1 MKAATILGNQI
12 SDPNNL
18 THMSNSLKFRLENL
32 QDIYLQDPIVDVT
45 PALGNIPNYLNEPG
59 LKTDN

>member
-1 MKAATILGNQI
+1 
-12 SDPNNL
+12 
-18 THMSNSLKFRLENL
+18 MSNSLKFRFENL